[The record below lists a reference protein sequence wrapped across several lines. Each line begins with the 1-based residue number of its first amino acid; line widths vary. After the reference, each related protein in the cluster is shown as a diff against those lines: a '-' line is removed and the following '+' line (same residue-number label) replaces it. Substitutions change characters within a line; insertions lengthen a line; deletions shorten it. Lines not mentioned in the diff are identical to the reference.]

1 MYSTKKEDVPL
12 CWRAFVTRAFL
23 IFWIQFSVSLFM
35 SKKYKFHDP
44 KGIYFV
50 TMTTVGWLDLFT
62 RPSFAAESRLGLRVY
77 SSLN

>member
-1 MYSTKKEDVPL
+1 VPSLSFGYS
-12 CWRAFVTRAFL
+12 
-23 IFWIQFSVSLFM
+23 FSVSLFM

-50 TMTTVGWLDLFT
+50 TMATVGWLDLFT
-62 RPSFAAESRLGLRVY
+62 RPSFVAESRLGLRVY